1 MKLLLLKEY
10 GRRAI
15 KCSSIST
22 CQPMPTI
29 VLDGG
34 KGYPGMVAFQ
44 RGPQVLAF
52 DKNING
58 FNADEVTVNK
68 NNIQLQSTSAVL
80 PNNWI
85 GGEAFQIE
93 AFENK
98 KDKIIVLV
106 SYADAS
112 QTGGV
117 ISTWIKKSS
126 E

>member
-68 NNIQLQSTSAVL
+68 NNIQLQSTSDVH